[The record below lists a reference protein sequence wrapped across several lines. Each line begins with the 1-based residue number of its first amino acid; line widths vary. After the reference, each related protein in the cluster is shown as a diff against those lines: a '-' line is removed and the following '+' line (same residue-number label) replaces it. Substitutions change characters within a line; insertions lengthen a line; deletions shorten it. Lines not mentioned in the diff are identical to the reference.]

1 MTRLETFLWKLQ
13 FPSILAEIAQDV
25 EVVTNASKEV
35 KDSEKLAQILKII
48 LHLGGILN
56 RDNYLSSTSGFK
68 LESLALVSKLS
79 NWYIESKL
87 NYSIVDRNKRE
98 EQEHDGIAIFKERG
112 GKQEGRPAYLLSRLQ
127 ER

>member
-25 EVVTNASKEV
+25 EVVTNACKEV

-68 LESLALVSKLS
+68 LESLALVSKLFLLWVHM
-79 NWYIESKL
+79 WYM
-87 NYSIVDRNKRE
+87 V
-98 EQEHDGIAIFKERG
+98 
-112 GKQEGRPAYLLSRLQ
+112 YLTTL
-127 ER
+127 